1 MTIAPVAAGQLID
14 PAWGNS
20 VADQLND
27 LPLAIQHDA
36 TSVTLSSTGTA
47 VITFPQTFTG
57 TPSMP
62 APAVNGTGLYV
73 AFISS
78 IGATSFTVAV
88 RRNDNGAALASTSV
102 NIGWIAIGELA

>member
-1 MTIAPVAAGQLID
+1 MTIDSVAAGQLID

-27 LPLAIQHDA
+27 LPASIQHDS

-47 VITFPQTFTG
+47 VITFPQAFTG

-62 APAVNGTGLYV
+62 APTVAGTSTYV
-73 AFISS
+73 AMVLSLS
-78 IGATSFTVAV
+78 ATSFTVAV
-88 RRNDNGAALASTSV
+88 RRNDNGAALASTTA